1 MLLRLL
7 QDYWGL
13 RKPNLVISVTGG
25 AQKFKLV
32 PKLREVFRRGLM
44 KAAQSTG
51 AYIISGGSHSG
62 VMKYVGQAV
71 RDSSLIRAGDGGENL
86 VAIGIA
92 TWGTVQGKH
101 DLVDAEVSY
110 HLATYISY
118 IQFNLLELYNQD

>member
-71 RDSSLIRAGDGGENL
+71 RDSSLIRAGDGGEGL

-101 DLVDAEVSY
+101 DLVDPEVRNY
-110 HLATYISY
+110 HLTLSY
-118 IQFNLLELYNQD
+118 L